1 MITDD
6 KENTSLPRGK
16 DIEEQGLQNYIM
28 SNASEENTLCTW
40 QQLLNYSMHN
50 T

>member
-6 KENTSLPRGK
+6 KENTSLPKGK
-16 DIEEQGLQNYIM
+16 DIEEQG
-28 SNASEENTLCTW
+28 LCTW